1 MRIRRRSVVGIV
13 AVALLSSLCLLPS
26 SAQEAPSPSKAPP
39 PAAPPVPPRAA
50 PPATPPRDSESAPE
64 AEEPGTGEA
73 LPADERVSADNN
85 LSFPVDI

>member
-1 MRIRRRSVVGIV
+1 MRIHRHSVVGIA

-39 PAAPPVPPRAA
+39 PATPPAPPRAA

-64 AEEPGTGEA
+64 AEEPGTGET
-73 LPADERVSADNN
+73 LPPDERVSADNN

>member
-1 MRIRRRSVVGIV
+1 MRIHRRSVVGIV
-13 AVALLSSLCLLPS
+13 TIALLSSLCLLPS

-39 PAAPPVPPRAA
+39 PAATPAPPRAA
-50 PPATPPRDSESAPE
+50 TPAAPPRDSESAPE